1 MDRRS
6 LLKYTAYLTGYAV
19 AAPFTSA
26 ILSGCQAEPRSES
39 NAYQPQAMTAAEFAA
54 LTAIADTM
62 LPATSTPSASELG
75 VPEFVDLQLA
85 EYAEPEDRER
95 IYQGLQAWL
104 KEVVST
110 EGQAY
115 TELQPEQ
122 QLSLLNELDQE
133 SIATAE
139 MLDDSDNLGLTD
151 DEEDALQPWWLS
163 LKSMLIGSYFSS
175 EQIGLEVLAYNPV
188 PGPYQGCI
196 PLEEATGGKAWS
208 L

>member
-19 AAPFTSA
+19 AAPFASA
-26 ILSGCQAEPRSES
+26 ILSGCQAEATPE
-39 NAYQPQAMTAAEFAA
+39 AEPYTPLALTAAEFAA

-62 LPATSTPSASELG
+62 LPATSTPSASALG
-75 VPEFVDLQLA
+75 VPAFVDLQLA

-95 IYQGLQAWL
+95 IYKGLQRWL
-104 KEVVST
+104 ATVSEM

-115 TELQPEQ
+115 QNLPADQ
-122 QLSLLNELDQE
+122 QLSLLNQLDQE
-133 SIATAE
+133 SIHNQE
-139 MLDDSDNLGLTD
+139 ILDERDDLTD
-151 DEEDALQPWWLS
+151 DEEDDLQPWWLS

-175 EQIGLEVLAYNPV
+175 EQIGLEVLAYDPV